1 MSLCLTTRDFS
12 ASCNWLSPFV
22 VVCCYNSLVIGDCHY
37 SLFFATIATVFNFQ
51 VLPWPLL
58 GKEEVSGR
66 IRRRVKVYFGLLVDR
81 GNLGEK
87 EVSGR
92 ISHLLE
98 GPFASFIDRGALN
111 RATQLAFAL
120 LRSLELQGD
129 EIIRKESR
137 TQVRG

>member
-1 MSLCLTTRDFS
+1 M
-12 ASCNWLSPFV
+12 
-22 VVCCYNSLVIGDCHY
+22 
-37 SLFFATIATVFNFQ
+37 
-51 VLPWPLL
+51 LPWPLL
-58 GKEEVSGR
+58 GEEEASGR
-66 IRRRVKVYFGLLVDR
+66 IRRRVKVSFGLLVHR
-81 GNLGEK
+81 GNLGEE

-92 ISHLLE
+92 IIHLLE
-98 GPFASFIDRGALN
+98 GFFAPLIDRGALN